1 MSKIKKGSEDA
12 LSELHNI
19 VTQEITKLVKGDPSA
34 KNLEVAMKF
43 LKDNCVKADI
53 GIDEALKELQ
63 DRIDKQNE
71 EQVDVATLPFSKT
84 F

>member
-43 LKDNCVKADI
+43 LKDNCVRADI
-53 GIDEALKELQ
+53 EMNKDLEVL
-63 DRIDKQNE
+63 E
-71 EQVDVATLPFSKT
+71 ETVSVNINTLPFAKT
-84 F
+84 L